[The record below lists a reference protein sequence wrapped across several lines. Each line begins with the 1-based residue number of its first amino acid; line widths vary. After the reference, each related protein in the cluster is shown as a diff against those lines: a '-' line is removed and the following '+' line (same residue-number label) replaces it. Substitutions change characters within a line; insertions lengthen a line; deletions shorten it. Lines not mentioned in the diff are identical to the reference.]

1 MKNIRLF
8 NDFTEKINENVIVP
22 GEYLDFI
29 TMLKDHGVD
38 TDLYG
43 TGTYKTLGHLF
54 QEMKEGETELKSEN
68 GSLVR
73 RVQFVGA
80 RILYKKDGT
89 WLRLFE
95 EKQIFKDGRERRRTN
110 MPYSAAEK
118 FKTGEDPK
126 EVIVRGMKEEL
137 NIDITID
144 QFTFYNRNEISE
156 NSDYPGIKSFHIG
169 YEFLVVLNDEQYNED
184 GYIERQKDKDVYFK
198 WRPVSRVISES
209 KFYDALS
216 LL

>member
-22 GEYLDFI
+22 GEYLDFV

-80 RILYKKDGT
+80 RILYKKDGA

-118 FKTGEDPK
+118 FKSGEDPK

-137 NIDITID
+137 NIDISTN

-156 NSDYPGIKSFHIG
+156 NSDYPGITSFHIG
-169 YEFLVVLNDEQYNED
+169 YEFLVVLDESQYLEE
-184 GYIERQKDKDVYFK
+184 GYIERQKDKDVYFV
-198 WRPVSRVISES
+198 WRPVSKVITES
-209 KFYDALS
+209 AFYSAL
-216 LL
+216 LAL

>member
-8 NDFTEKINENVIVP
+8 NDFTEKVNENVIVP

-54 QEMKEGETELKSEN
+54 QEMKEGETELTSEN

-80 RILYKKDGT
+80 RILYKKDGA

-118 FKTGEDPK
+118 FKSGEDPK

-137 NIDITID
+137 NIDISAD

-156 NSDYPGIKSFHIG
+156 NSDYPGIKSYHIG
-169 YEFLVVLNDEQYNED
+169 YEFLVVLDESQYLEE
-184 GYIERQKDKDVYFK
+184 GYIERQKDKDVYFV
-198 WRPVSRVISES
+198 WRPVSKVITES
-209 KFYDALS
+209 AFYS
-216 LL
+216 TLLTL

>member
-29 TMLKDHGVD
+29 AMLKDHGVD

-54 QEMKEGETELKSEN
+54 QEMKEGETELTSEN

-80 RILYKKDGT
+80 RILYKKDGA

-118 FKTGEDPK
+118 FKSGEDPK

-137 NIDITID
+137 NIDISAD

-156 NSDYPGIKSFHIG
+156 NSDYPGIKSYHIG
-169 YEFLVVLNDEQYNED
+169 YEFLVVLDESQYLEE
-184 GYIERQKDKDVYFK
+184 GYIERQKDKDVYFV
-198 WRPVSRVISES
+198 WRPVSKVITES
-209 KFYDALS
+209 AFYS
-216 LL
+216 TLLTL

>member
-1 MKNIRLF
+1 MKFVKKYKVFETN
-8 NDFTEKINENVIVP
+8 INESIIVP

-29 TMLKDHGVD
+29 SMLKDNGVN

-54 QEMKEGETELKSEN
+54 QEMKEGETELTLEN
-68 GSLVR
+68 GELIR

-80 RILYKKDGT
+80 RILYKKDGA

-118 FKTGEDPK
+118 FKSGEDPK

-137 NIDITID
+137 NIDISTN
-144 QFTFYNRNEISE
+144 QFTFYNRVEKEI
-156 NSDYPGIKSFHIG
+156 NDDYPGITSFHVG
-169 YEFLVVLNDEQYNED
+169 YEFLVVLDESQYLEE
-184 GYIERQKDKDVYFK
+184 GYIERQKDKDVYFV
-198 WRPVSRVISES
+198 WRPVSKVITES
-209 KFYDALS
+209 FFYSAL
-216 LL
+216 LTL

>member
-1 MKNIRLF
+1 
-8 NDFTEKINENVIVP
+8 
-22 GEYLDFI
+22 
-29 TMLKDHGVD
+29 MLKDHGVD

-43 TGTYKTLGHLF
+43 TGTFKTVGHLY
-54 QEMKEGETELKSEN
+54 QEMKEGETVLTEEN
-68 GSLVR
+68 GGLVR

-80 RILYKKDGT
+80 RILYKKNGE

-126 EVIVRGMKEEL
+126 EVIVRGMEEEL
-137 NIDITID
+137 GLSISES
-144 QFTFYNRNEISE
+144 QFSFYNRKEISE
-156 NSDYPGIKSFHIG
+156 DSDYPGIKSFHIG
-169 YEFLVVLNDEQYNED
+169 YEFLVVLDDTQYLEE
-184 GYIERQKDKDVYFK
+184 GYIERQKDKDVYFV
-198 WRPVSRVISES
+198 WRPVSKVISEAA
-209 KFYDALS
+209 FYNALS